1 MAEQPAAPILD
12 GLHLTLD
19 LADGDLVANAVVV
32 AKVVA
37 DDGQVGVVISNSEG
51 TSWLD
56 QLALIVAASEI
67 VRSNQFTRDDRD
79 D

>member
-1 MAEQPAAPILD
+1 MAEQPAAPILN
-12 GLHLTLD
+12 GLNVTLN
-19 LADGDLVANAVVV
+19 LADGDLVANAIVV

-67 VRSNQFTRDDRD
+67 VRSNQFTRDDTD